1 MCPGD
6 EPSLTKTNQAGSIL
20 LANLLLPWQEFK
32 QDFIEL
38 PYRCF
43 YLLGRDSYHMK
54 ILMVSPQPFFE
65 PRGTPIS
72 VYQRLEALSA
82 LGHEI
87 DLVTYHVG
95 KDVEFPNVKIHRVRE
110 IKRIQHVRIGPSR
123 AKILLD
129 VLVFFKAIQ
138 LLLRKRYDVIH
149 SHEEASFFSMF
160 LAWIFRTR
168 HLYDMHSILSKQL
181 GNFNFGNK
189 PIFIKIFGALET
201 MVLKTCDAVI
211 TVGTDLQKYVKT
223 IGSDIPV
230 IMIDN
235 IALQAYQT
243 SVQLD
248 DVEQLK
254 TKLDLDGRLP
264 IVYTG
269 TYEPYQGLDMA
280 LECVGIVAKQ
290 CPKVIFIFVGAKNQ
304 QAREWTEIAR
314 EMNLQAYVLFLDV
327 VSPAE
332 SMVYLAYAAVLI
344 SPRLDGTTTP
354 LKIYSYLHA
363 NRPIVATNITAHTQV
378 LGPETAVLVEP
389 TKEAF
394 AEGILRVLRDPE
406 LAECIAINAR
416 EFAKQKFSH
425 QDYIS
430 KVDQIYQSLSSVLE
444 VEEPALSWR
453 E

>member
-1 MCPGD
+1 
-6 EPSLTKTNQAGSIL
+6 
-20 LANLLLPWQEFK
+20 
-32 QDFIEL
+32 
-38 PYRCF
+38 
-43 YLLGRDSYHMK
+43 MK
-54 ILMVSPQPFFE
+54 ILMISPQPFFE

-95 KDVEFPNVKIHRVRE
+95 KDVKIPNVKIHRVRTV
-110 IKRIQHVRIGPSR
+110 KMIQHVRIGPSR

-149 SHEEASFFSMF
+149 SHEEASFFSMV

-168 HLYDMHSILSKQL
+168 HLYDMHSVLSRQL
-181 GNFNFGNK
+181 SNFNFGNN
-189 PIFIKIFGALET
+189 PTFIKIFSILET
-201 MVLKTCDAVI
+201 MVLKSCDAVI
-211 TVGTDLQKYVKT
+211 TVGPDLERYVKT
-223 IGSDIPV
+223 IGTNIRV
-230 IMIDN
+230 VMIEN

-243 SVQLD
+243 SVQQD

-254 TKLDLDGRLP
+254 YELDLGGRLP

-269 TYEPYQGLDMA
+269 TYERYQGLNLA
-280 LECVGIVAKQ
+280 LDSVEAVAKQ
-290 CPKVIFIFVGAKNQ
+290 HPNVIFIFVGAKNQ
-304 QAREWTEIAR
+304 QARAWTEIAR
-314 EMNLQAYVLFLDV
+314 AKNLQDHVLFLNV
-327 VSPAE
+327 VSPVE
-332 SMVYLAYAAVLI
+332 SMVYLAYAALLI

-363 NRPIVATNITAHTQV
+363 NKPIVATNITAHTQV
-378 LGPETAVLVEP
+378 LSSETAMLVEP
-389 TKEAF
+389 NKEAF

-406 LAECIAINAR
+406 LAECIARNAH

-430 KVDQIYQSLSSVLE
+430 KVNQIYKSFSPVLE
-444 VEEPALSWR
+444 VEEPALS
-453 E
+453 

>member
-1 MCPGD
+1 
-6 EPSLTKTNQAGSIL
+6 
-20 LANLLLPWQEFK
+20 
-32 QDFIEL
+32 
-38 PYRCF
+38 
-43 YLLGRDSYHMK
+43 MK
-54 ILMVSPQPFFE
+54 ILMISPQPFFE

-95 KDVEFPNVKIHRVRE
+95 KDVEFPNVKIHRVR
-110 IKRIQHVRIGPSR
+110 KVKMIQHVRIGPSK

-129 VLVFFKAIQ
+129 LLVFFKAMQ
-138 LLLRKRYDVIH
+138 LLLGKRYDVIH

-168 HLYDMHSILSKQL
+168 HLYDMHSVLSKQL
-181 GNFNFGNK
+181 GNFDFGNK
-189 PIFIKIFGALET
+189 SIFIRIFGVLET

-211 TVGTDLQKYVKT
+211 TVGADLEKYVKT
-223 IGSDIPV
+223 LGSDIRV
-230 IMIDN
+230 VTIEN

-243 SVQLD
+243 SVQPD
-248 DVEQLK
+248 AVEQLK
-254 TKLDLDGRLP
+254 NSLDLEGRLP

-269 TYEPYQGLDMA
+269 TYERYQGLTMA
-280 LECVGIVAKQ
+280 LECVEIVAKQ
-290 CPKVIFIFVGAKNQ
+290 HPRAIFIFVGAKNQ

-314 EMNLQAYVLFLDV
+314 DMNLQEHVLFLDV
-327 VSPAE
+327 VPPAE
-332 SMVYLAYAAVLI
+332 CMVYLAYAGVLI

-378 LGPETAVLVEP
+378 LSPETAVLVEP
-389 TKEAF
+389 NKEAF
-394 AEGILRVLRDPE
+394 AEGILRVLGDPE
-406 LAECIAINAR
+406 LAECIANNAL
-416 EFAKQKFSH
+416 ESAKQKFSH

-430 KVDQIYQSLSSVLE
+430 KVKQIYQSLSSVPE
-444 VEEPALSWR
+444 VEEPALLWR

>member
-1 MCPGD
+1 M
-6 EPSLTKTNQAGSIL
+6 I
-20 LANLLLPWQEFK
+20 
-32 QDFIEL
+32 
-38 PYRCF
+38 
-43 YLLGRDSYHMK
+43 
-54 ILMVSPQPFFE
+54 SPQPFFE

-95 KDVEFPNVKIHRVRE
+95 ADVEFPNVKIHRVR
-110 IKRIQHVRIGPSR
+110 KVKTIQHVRIGPSK

-138 LLLRKRYDVIH
+138 LLLGKRYDVIH

-160 LAWIFRTR
+160 LAWIFRIR
-168 HLYDMHSILSKQL
+168 HLYDMHSVLSKQM

-211 TVGTDLQKYVKT
+211 TVGTDLEKYVKSV
-223 IGSDIPV
+223 GSNIRV
-230 IMIDN
+230 VMIEN
-235 IALQAYQT
+235 IALHAHHT
-243 SVQLD
+243 SVQPG
-248 DVEQLK
+248 DVEELK
-254 TKLDLDGRLP
+254 RKLNLDGRLP

-269 TYEPYQGLDMA
+269 TYERYQGLTMA
-280 LECVGIVAKQ
+280 LECVEIVAKQ
-290 CPKVIFIFVGAKNQ
+290 HPNVIFIFVGATNQ
-304 QAREWTEIAR
+304 QAREWAEIA
-314 EMNLQAYVLFLDV
+314 EDMNLREHVLFLDV
-327 VSPAE
+327 VPPAE
-332 SMVYLAYAAVLI
+332 SMVYLAYASVLI

-378 LGPETAVLVEP
+378 LSPETAVLVEP
-389 TKEAF
+389 NKDAF
-394 AEGILRVLRDPE
+394 AEGILCVLRDPE
-406 LAECIAINAR
+406 LAECIANNAH
-416 EFAKQKFSH
+416 EFAIQKFSH
-425 QDYIS
+425 QDYIA
-430 KVDQIYQSLSSVLE
+430 KINQIYQSLSSVPE

-453 E
+453 K

>member
-1 MCPGD
+1 
-6 EPSLTKTNQAGSIL
+6 
-20 LANLLLPWQEFK
+20 
-32 QDFIEL
+32 
-38 PYRCF
+38 
-43 YLLGRDSYHMK
+43 MK
-54 ILMVSPQPFFE
+54 ILMISPQPFFE

-95 KDVEFPNVKIHRVRE
+95 KDVEFPNVKIHRVR
-110 IKRIQHVRIGPSR
+110 KVKMIQHVRIGPSR

-160 LAWIFRTR
+160 LAGVFRTR
-168 HLYDMHSILSKQL
+168 HLYDMHSVLSRQL

-189 PIFIKIFGALET
+189 PIFIKIFGVLET

-211 TVGTDLQKYVKT
+211 TVGTDLENYVRT
-223 IGSDIPV
+223 VGSDIRV
-230 IMIDN
+230 VMIEN

-243 SVQLD
+243 PVQQD
-248 DVEQLK
+248 DVEELK
-254 TKLDLDGRLP
+254 NKLALDGRLP

-269 TYEPYQGLDMA
+269 TYERYQGLTMA
-280 LECVGIVAKQ
+280 LESVEIVAKHY
-290 CPKVIFIFVGAKNQ
+290 PRVLFMFVGAKNQ
-304 QAREWTEIAR
+304 QAQEWTEIAR
-314 EMNLQAYVLFLDV
+314 EMALQDHVLFLDV
-327 VSPAE
+327 VPPAE
-332 SMVYLAYAAVLI
+332 CMVYLAYAAVLI

-363 NRPIVATNITAHTQV
+363 NRPVVATNITAHTQV
-378 LGPETAVLVEP
+378 LSPETAVLVEP
-389 TKEAF
+389 NKDAF
-394 AEGILRVLRDPE
+394 AEGILRVLRDSE
-406 LAECIAINAR
+406 LAECIAKNAH
-416 EFAKQKFSH
+416 EFAQEKFSH

-430 KVDQIYQSLSSVLE
+430 KVKQIYQSLSSVPE
-444 VEEPALSWR
+444 VEEPAVLWR

>member
-1 MCPGD
+1 M
-6 EPSLTKTNQAGSIL
+6 I
-20 LANLLLPWQEFK
+20 
-32 QDFIEL
+32 
-38 PYRCF
+38 
-43 YLLGRDSYHMK
+43 
-54 ILMVSPQPFFE
+54 SPQPFFE

-95 KDVEFPNVKIHRVRE
+95 KDVELPNVKIHRVR
-110 IKRIQHVRIGPSR
+110 KVKMIQHVRIGPSR

-160 LAWIFRTR
+160 LAGVFRTR
-168 HLYDMHSILSKQL
+168 HLYDMHSVLSRQL

-189 PIFIKIFGALET
+189 PIFIKIFGVLET

-211 TVGTDLQKYVKT
+211 TVGTDLENYVRT
-223 IGSDIPV
+223 VGSDIRV
-230 IMIDN
+230 VMIEN

-243 SVQLD
+243 PVQQD
-248 DVEQLK
+248 DVEELK
-254 TKLDLDGRLP
+254 NKLALDGRLP

-269 TYEPYQGLDMA
+269 TYERYQGLTMA
-280 LECVGIVAKQ
+280 LESVEIVAKHY
-290 CPKVIFIFVGAKNQ
+290 PRVLFMFVGAKNQ
-304 QAREWTEIAR
+304 QAQEWTEIAR
-314 EMNLQAYVLFLDV
+314 EMALQDHVLFLDV
-327 VSPAE
+327 VPPAE
-332 SMVYLAYAAVLI
+332 CMVYLAYAAVLI

-363 NRPIVATNITAHTQV
+363 NRPVVATNITAHTQV
-378 LGPETAVLVEP
+378 LSPETAVLVEP
-389 TKEAF
+389 NKDAF
-394 AEGILRVLRDPE
+394 AEGILRVLRDSE
-406 LAECIAINAR
+406 LAECIAKNAH
-416 EFAKQKFSH
+416 EFAQEKFSH

-430 KVDQIYQSLSSVLE
+430 KVNQIYQSLSSVLE
-444 VEEPALSWR
+444 VENPVLSWR